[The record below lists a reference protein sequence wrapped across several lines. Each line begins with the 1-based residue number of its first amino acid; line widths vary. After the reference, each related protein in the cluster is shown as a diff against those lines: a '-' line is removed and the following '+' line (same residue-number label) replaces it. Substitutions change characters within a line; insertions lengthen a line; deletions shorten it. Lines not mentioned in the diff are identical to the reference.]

1 MSETVTLKG
10 NFWFNSLVIEG
21 DKYYF
26 TVRSYP
32 DARLEFKLISPT
44 VFLYYSEPYN
54 VWAAIQFDLNSD
66 QVTEYFKV
74 GVSVANS
81 NESMV
86 LADISN
92 GNTSSAVSG
101 TYSGKLPIQKINDM
115 RRDRISSQMNELYR
129 VQGSNAYSLESNYQ
143 STLMVG
149 LFVAMFGT
157 TVLFYTFR
165 QL

>member
-10 NFWFNSLVIEG
+10 NFMFNSLVIEG

-44 VFLYYSEPYN
+44 VFLFYEPNNMWY
-54 VWAAIQFDLNSD
+54 AYQFDLNSD
-66 QVTEYFKV
+66 RVTEYFR
-74 GVSVANS
+74 VSLSATNS
-81 NESMV
+81 NASNV
-86 LADISN
+86 LAAISN
-92 GNTSSAVSG
+92 GDTSSAVSG
-101 TYSGKLPIQKINDM
+101 TYSGKLPTQKMNDM
-115 RRDRISSQMNELYR
+115 RDRISSQMNELYR

>member
-44 VFLYYSEPYN
+44 VFLFYYEPDNMWY
-54 VWAAIQFDLNSD
+54 AYQFDLNSD
-66 QVTEYFKV
+66 RVTEYYRV

-81 NESMV
+81 NASQV
-86 LADISN
+86 LQDISN
-92 GNTSSAVSG
+92 KDTSSKVSG
-101 TYSGKLPIQKINDM
+101 TYSGKLPTQKMNDM
-115 RRDRISSQMNELYR
+115 RDRISSQMNELYR